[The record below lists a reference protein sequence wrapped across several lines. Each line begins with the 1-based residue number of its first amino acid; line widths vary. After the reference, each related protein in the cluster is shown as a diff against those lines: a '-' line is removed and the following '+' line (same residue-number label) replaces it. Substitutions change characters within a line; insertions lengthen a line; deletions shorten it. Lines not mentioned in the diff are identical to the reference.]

1 MNTEQTGKNIFI
13 YIKTHFD
20 ETILAKTRKQE
31 KTMMK
36 YSSYTNHLQFSL
48 RGHHKKILPKDLQL
62 KRRIKTG
69 QSKIIL
75 QLAAKLLQQQL
86 IHINH
91 VIRDRLKNSIE
102 QVKGKILESIT
113 STEFHIVE
121 EIHEISYKK
130 YFELTKKDIYK
141 NLIN

>member
-13 YIKTHFD
+13 YVKTHYD
-20 ETILAKTRKQE
+20 ETILAKTRKLE

-48 RGHHKKILPKDLQL
+48 RGHHKNILPKDLQL
-62 KRRIKTG
+62 KRRIKTER
-69 QSKIIL
+69 SKIIL

-121 EIHEISYKK
+121 EIHENSYKK
-130 YFELTKKDIYK
+130 YFELTKKDI
-141 NLIN
+141 